1 MLFRR
6 SEGPLLAQHLSLFE
20 GEGRNGKIPA
30 SFRVGT
36 LRQVRIGSKSMIRR
50 TLSEISR
57 AGRFSGFAVFPR
69 VS

>member
-36 LRQVRIGSKSMIRR
+36 LRQVRNWIKVDDQ
-50 TLSEISR
+50 TNDEL
-57 AGRFSGFAVFPR
+57 
-69 VS
+69 